1 MIGRGGMGEVYLAR
15 RTTAPTGSEPIV
27 VKRMRPE
34 IAQEAKAEHLKR
46 LVFEAQVAAR
56 LSHPNLVR
64 LLEFGKVGDC
74 HYLAMEYVRG
84 WTLKRLLD
92 DVFET
97 DLPPPTG
104 VGLAVACGILDG
116 LSAMHRAREDDGALR
131 PILHRDVTPHNVIVT
146 HEGRPMLI
154 DFGIAKDV
162 LGPQITMV
170 GNVIGT
176 APYMAP
182 EHRVGGFIDPR
193 ADVFSAGVLLFELLT
208 ARHPWP
214 RMNSMKELLRIVFD
228 PPELK
233 PELLE
238 RLPADVLPIVLKG
251 VACDPAA
258 RYPDAVAML
267 EDIKATNSYQVM
279 RGFADS
285 DWGAVSSWVDRLAL
299 APDEAL
305 EGLVIDHRALV
316 DPAAQLTWN
325 SSGELAPEG
334 LPEPSTA
341 DIMVNSSVLTIPP
354 LPPRRETSIAVQELH
369 EVSAYTEQ
377 LGRARWTL
385 VAAGVLLFF
394 LVGLGVFL
402 ASGH

>member
-15 RTTAPTGSEPIV
+15 RASAPEGEEPIV

-84 WTLKRLLD
+84 WTLKRLLE

-104 VGLAVACGILDG
+104 VGLAIACGILDG

-131 PILHRDVTPHNVIVT
+131 PILHRDVTPHNVILT
-146 HEGRPMLI
+146 HDGSPMLI

-162 LGPQITMV
+162 LGPQITLV

-182 EHRVGGFIDPR
+182 EHRVGAFTDPR
-193 ADVFSAGVLLFELLT
+193 ADVFSASVILFELLT

-214 RMNSMKELLRIVFD
+214 RMNSTKELLRVVFD
-228 PPELK
+228 PPEIG
-233 PELLE
+233 PELMQ
-238 RLPADVLPIVLKG
+238 RLPADVLPLVMKG
-251 VACDPAA
+251 LACDPAS
-258 RYPDAVAML
+258 RYRDAAAML
-267 EDIKATNSYQVM
+267 DDIRATHSYQSM

-285 DWGAVSSWVDRLAL
+285 DWGAVKAWVDRLAL

-305 EGLVIDHRALV
+305 EGLVIDHRAMIE
-316 DPAAQLTWN
+316 PAEALTWS
-325 SSGELAPEG
+325 SSGELAPQG
-334 LPEPSTA
+334 LPEPPTA
-341 DIMVNSSVLTIPP
+341 DILVNSAVLTVPP
-354 LPPRRETSIAVQELH
+354 LPPRRETSIAVQELN
-369 EVSAYTEQ
+369 EVSAYVEQ

-385 VAAGVLLFF
+385 FAAGLVLFF
-394 LVGLGVFL
+394 LLGLGVFL
-402 ASGH
+402 AAGH